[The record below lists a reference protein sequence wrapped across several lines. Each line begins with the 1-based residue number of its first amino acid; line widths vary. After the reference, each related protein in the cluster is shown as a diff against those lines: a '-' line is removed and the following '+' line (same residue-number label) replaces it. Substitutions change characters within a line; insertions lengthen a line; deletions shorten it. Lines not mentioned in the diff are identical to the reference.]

1 MDLLTLAA
9 LCHAGLVAVIAVDLY
24 RGHRR
29 LDYLRDAPAVD
40 VAAAPSLSVVV
51 AARNEA
57 EHLDA
62 SLQSLRAQDYPHL
75 DILVVDDRSTD
86 ATPEIVRAMADADA
100 DAAASDAARPR
111 VRGMRVDALPEGWL
125 GKNHA
130 LHAGAATVGS
140 AWILFTDGDIQF
152 APRALRRAIGYA
164 IAHRLDHLVAAP
176 QVRVQGWWLQAAI
189 GAFTMFFA
197 LYARPWRARDARSRH
212 YIGVG
217 AFNLVRAD
225 TYRRAGGHTALRL
238 RPDDDML
245 LGKVLKRAGARQ
257 DAVYGIEQVVVPW
270 YRSVREL
277 TLGLEKNAFAGL
289 GYSVT
294 MVIGGCLGLLGMNL
308 LPFVALAIED
318 GAARWAWGTS
328 CAVLVIMA
336 GGSAGHAGL
345 PRYTGLLLP
354 FTALLQAWIIV
365 RATALTLY
373 RGGIRW
379 RDTFYPL
386 AALRGNRV

>member
-9 LCHAGLVAVIAVDLY
+9 LCHAGIVAIIAVDLY

-40 VAAAPSLSVVV
+40 VATAPSLSVVM

-57 EHLDA
+57 EHLEA
-62 SLQSLRAQDYPHL
+62 SLQSLRAQDYPRL

-86 ATPEIVRAMADADA
+86 ATPQIVGRMAVADAVA
-100 DAAASDAARPR
+100 GDAAQPR
-111 VRGMRVDALPEGWL
+111 VRGLRVEALPDGWL

-140 AWILFTDGDIQF
+140 EWILFTDGDIQF

-176 QVRVQGWWLQAAI
+176 QVRVHGWWLQAAI
-189 GAFTMFFA
+189 GAFTLFFA

-217 AFNLVRAD
+217 AFNLVRTD
-225 TYRRAGGHTALRL
+225 TYRRVGGHASLRL
-238 RPDDDML
+238 RPDDDMR

-308 LPFVALAIED
+308 LPFVAVALED
-318 GAARWAWGTS
+318 GVARGAWGVS
-328 CAVLVIMA
+328 CALLVVMA
-336 GGSAGHAGL
+336 GGGAGHAGL

-354 FTALLQAWIIV
+354 FTALLQAWIIL
-365 RATALTLY
+365 RATTLTLY

>member
-1 MDLLTLAA
+1 MDLLTLVA
-9 LCHAGLVAVIAVDLY
+9 LCHAGIVAVIAVDLY

-40 VAAAPSLSVVV
+40 VATAPSLSVVM

-57 EHLDA
+57 EHLEA
-62 SLQSLRAQDYPHL
+62 SLQSLRAQDYPRL

-86 ATPEIVRAMADADA
+86 ATPQIVGRMEHADAEPGDPA
-100 DAAASDAARPR
+100 QPR
-111 VRGMRVDALPEGWL
+111 VRGMRVDLLPEGWL
-125 GKNHA
+125 GKTHA

-140 AWILFTDGDIQF
+140 EWILFTDGDIQF

-164 IAHRLDHLVAAP
+164 VAHRLDHLVAAP
-176 QVRVQGWWLQAAI
+176 QVRVRGWWLQAAI
-189 GAFTMFFA
+189 GAFTLFFA

-225 TYRRAGGHTALRL
+225 TYRRVGGHTSLRL
-238 RPDDDML
+238 RPDDDMR

-308 LPFVALAIED
+308 LPFVAVALED
-318 GAARWAWGTS
+318 GVARGAWGVS
-328 CAVLVIMA
+328 CALLVVMA
-336 GGSAGHAGL
+336 GGGAGHAGL

-354 FTALLQAWIIV
+354 LTALLQAWIIL
-365 RATALTLY
+365 RATTLTLY